1 MASVKVASSN
11 PMLIL
16 LPCRK
21 SCRQL
26 WTSCVSASKIP
37 LVKKFFNVQVA
48 QPDSQYKI
56 RCAMRPLLSRLMP
69 RRTAGADCLTR
80 RTAARTLIGM
90 ESDSPGSLKQKDS
103 KHYPYPGVDY
113 FRRAFSTIR
122 DTPRVAKQ
130 PLFAKHTNTHTEDL
144 SGSSPTATVHGH
156 FEFFRGSL

>member
-21 SCRQL
+21 SCQQL

-48 QPDSQYKI
+48 QPDSQYEI

-69 RRTAGADCLTR
+69 RRTAGADCLTQ
-80 RTAARTLIGM
+80 AH
-90 ESDSPGSLKQKDS
+90 SS
-103 KHYPYPGVDY
+103 KNVNRNG
-113 FRRAFSTIR
+113 I
-122 DTPRVAKQ
+122 
-130 PLFAKHTNTHTEDL
+130 
-144 SGSSPTATVHGH
+144 
-156 FEFFRGSL
+156 